1 MKTHFFSYR
10 TQIFIAS
17 LLLLIIPSTIL
28 GITAANQTASTVK
41 EDFSQTMETILT
53 QTDLT
58 LNTLLNDATKIA
70 DMHILNNDIR
80 KALITD
86 YDNNLLAYSQDSSMF
101 TKQLIQT
108 NRLNSNVI
116 SCLFRSRYDYT
127 FEYNILNAQTHKEI
141 LEKMNSWEEKA
152 LTSNY
157 HTYFAPIQDSFISG
171 KKILPMV
178 KILYDGYTF
187 KEIGSCY
194 VGIDFSSVETIF
206 NSARLPVA
214 LL

>member
-101 TKQLIQT
+101 TKQQ
-108 NRLNSNVI
+108 
-116 SCLFRSRYDYT
+116 
-127 FEYNILNAQTHKEI
+127 
-141 LEKMNSWEEKA
+141 
-152 LTSNY
+152 
-157 HTYFAPIQDSFISG
+157 
-171 KKILPMV
+171 
-178 KILYDGYTF
+178 
-187 KEIGSCY
+187 Y
-194 VGIDFSSVETIF
+194 VY
-206 NSARLPVA
+206 
-214 LL
+214 

>member
-1 MKTHFFSYR
+1 
-10 TQIFIAS
+10 
-17 LLLLIIPSTIL
+17 
-28 GITAANQTASTVK
+28 
-41 EDFSQTMETILT
+41 METILT

-116 SCLFRSRYDYT
+116 SCLFAVDMIIPL
-127 FEYNILNAQTHKEI
+127 NI
-141 LEKMNSWEEKA
+141 
-152 LTSNY
+152 
-157 HTYFAPIQDSFISG
+157 
-171 KKILPMV
+171 
-178 KILYDGYTF
+178 
-187 KEIGSCY
+187 
-194 VGIDFSSVETIF
+194 IF
-206 NSARLPVA
+206 
-214 LL
+214 